1 MLKARGLPIQTV
13 LTGVLVLLIL
23 VAAGAVGA
31 SATVATQRGLQD
43 SWHRQ
48 ADGLAEATVQE
59 VTGFLAAAEPVTAQ
73 ASVLDVSDTER
84 LQTWLDGALEA
95 NPNFTWLAY
104 AGSDGSYTASMRWPE
119 GNTVELRRT
128 RRVQTVQ
135 GTWQRDWR
143 RSDRGLEQV
152 VDRYTD
158 YDPRLRPFW
167 GAAPEGRWV
176 DPYLFLSRQQ
186 PGVSFA
192 RGRYATDGTLEGVF
206 IADFECGV
214 LSDFLARLDE
224 TESGRVYVVDGTGRV
239 IAHPHG
245 LVAANDEILNAADHV
260 DPWLNSGWG
269 ALVDSG
275 FVEGPFSVDGLEGS
289 ARRFPE
295 DMGVPWWVLVV
306 VPHDQLYG
314 PAVAQAKQSLALT
327 FAVVLVATIIGLV
340 FSRRLSHAIARVERE
355 LRRIA
360 RFELTRT
367 ELGES
372 SVFTEVNALAL
383 AHDRMK
389 RSLRNFGRYVPRGLV
404 ERMLQTGEEA
414 RLGAEVREVSV
425 LFCAI
430 TGFDDL
436 VEANTPADLFEG
448 LSDFLER
455 IDVCIHADGGTVS
468 QYLGDAS
475 MAFWGAPDDQPD
487 HAIRAGRA
495 ALAMLEAIDARTLHP
510 ALPVTIGVNT
520 GDCLAGNIGAEERFN
535 FNILGDP
542 VNTAARIKGLNS
554 VYGTRLLIG
563 EETAAQI
570 GDALLVRPV
579 DWVRMKGKTRPVLVH
594 ELLPD
599 DGNPRR
605 RAGVDLYREALDAY
619 REGRF
624 ERAADLFERTPWAEP
639 MAARARAYQSNPPPP
654 DWDGSFTM
662 RTK

>member
-1 MLKARGLPIQTV
+1 MPKARGLPIQTV

-23 VAAGAVGA
+23 VAAAAVGT
-31 SATVATQRGLQD
+31 SAAVATQRGLQD
-43 SWHRQ
+43 NWHRQ

-59 VTGFLAAAEPVTAQ
+59 VTGFLAAAKPVTAQ
-73 ASVLDVSDTER
+73 ALRRDTSDIEG
-84 LQTWLDGALEA
+84 LHTWLDGALLA
-95 NPNFTWLAY
+95 NPNVTWLAY
-104 AGSDGSYTASMRWPE
+104 ADADGSYTASMRWPE
-119 GNTVELRRT
+119 GDAVELRRS
-128 RRVQTVQ
+128 RRVQTEA

-143 RSDRGLEQV
+143 HADQGLEQV
-152 VDRYTD
+152 VDRTTD
-158 YDPRLRPFW
+158 YDPRGRPFW

-206 IADFECGV
+206 VADFECGV
-214 LSDFLARLDE
+214 LSDFVARLDE
-224 TESGRVYVVDGTGRV
+224 TGGGRVYVLDGTGRV

-245 LVAANDEILNAADHV
+245 LVAGNDEILNASNHP
-260 DPWLNSGWG
+260 DPWLTSGWG
-269 ALVDSG
+269 AVVGSG

-306 VPHDQLYG
+306 VPQDQLYG
-314 PAVAQAKQSLALT
+314 PAVKQAKQSLALT
-327 FAVVLVATIIGLV
+327 LAVVLVATIIGLM
-340 FSRRLSHAIARVERE
+340 FSRRLSHAIGRVERE

-360 RFELTRT
+360 RFDLTRD

-372 SVFTEVNALAL
+372 SLFAEVNALAL

-414 RLGAEVREVSV
+414 RLGAEVREVTV

-430 TGFDDL
+430 TGFDEL
-436 VEANTPADLFEG
+436 VEQHAPEELFPG
-448 LSDFLER
+448 LSDFMER
-455 IDVCIHADGGTVS
+455 VDACIHADGGTVS

-487 HAIRAGRA
+487 HAVRAGRA
-495 ALAMLEAIDARTLHP
+495 ALAILAATDARTLQP
-510 ALPVTIGVNT
+510 ILPVTIGVNT
-520 GDCLAGNIGAEERFN
+520 GDCLAGNIGAAERFN

-563 EETAAQI
+563 ETTAAQI

-599 DGNPRR
+599 DGNPRT
-605 RAGVDLYREALDAY
+605 RAAVDTYREGLEAY

-624 ERAADLFERTPWAEP
+624 ERAADLFERTPWASP
-639 MAARARAYQSNPPPP
+639 MAARARAFQADPPPP